1 MADGPHNT
9 EHEQLS
15 FRRPVF
21 RSASD
26 KLEQSAWI
34 LKSSNLWLVTSLG
47 DEKCL
52 RQARHEDSFRNEAN
66 YVLLLKLGERA
77 TDRFKFQTEKV
88 SNILAPHWQRHSF
101 RKCREARQPVAP
113 ADEKYRNS
121 FLCRSIA
128 EQQQLIL
135 CHVKFADRE
144 FNQLPHDAG
153 AGLNKFYKVVA
164 WKTAQG
170 HRANCVG
177 REVMPVSERHSE
189 EIAR

>member
-1 MADGPHNT
+1 MADVPTITNT
-9 EHEQLS
+9 NSCRSENQ
-15 FRRPVF
+15 FVC
-21 RSASD
+21 SASD
-26 KLEQSAWI
+26 KGLSGRGHDYRT
-34 LKSSNLWLVTSLG
+34 SNVWPVTSPL
-47 DEKCL
+47 DERRL
-52 RQARHEDSFRNEAN
+52 VQARQEDPFRNDAN
-66 YVLLLKLGERA
+66 YFPLLKLGERA
-77 TDRFKFQTEKV
+77 TDRFEFQTEEI
-88 SNILAPHWQRHSF
+88 SNILTPHRQRHSF

-113 ADEKYRNS
+113 ADEKYRNF

-189 EIAR
+189 EI